1 MTKQRDTPTQ
11 ILLNARNWRYCVLS
25 DLGMWLKFCF
35 EFGNDG
41 NNYMFVVVNKDD
53 PIKIKEPATYYL
65 CLLMQ
70 GEDWELNAVDVV
82 DDRNTGSH
90 SIQKF
95 GVNLGWGGGAIRKSI
110 DHRSR
115 RKSCDR

>member
-95 GVNLGWGGGAIRKSI
+95 GVNLGWGGGASRKGV